1 MNINYPLKF
10 QPIYKEKIWGG
21 QKIKTILDKNFGNL
35 PNCGESWELSGV
47 AGDVSVVTNGPLAG
61 TDLNQL
67 LAEAGQSLMGKRVYA
82 ASPNEFPLLIKFLDA
97 NEDLSIQVHPNDEQA
112 KAKHGCLGKTEMWYI
127 LQADPAATL
136 IAGLSKNTDRQ
147 AYQALLAN
155 NGLKEI
161 LNEEQVAAGDV
172 FFIPAGRVHTIGKG
186 ILLTEI
192 QQTSDV
198 TYRIYD
204 FDRVDAQGKKRE
216 LHTAQALEVIDFKK
230 HDQYKSTYQDLPN
243 QSNQLVSDKYFET
256 NKLTL
261 TRSLQRE
268 LLQLD
273 SFIIYICVE
282 GSGSITAGTS
292 TVAIKKGETVL
303 IPASIA
309 TISLLPNETL
319 TLLETYVPHAHE

>member
-1 MNINYPLKF
+1 
-10 QPIYKEKIWGG
+10 
-21 QKIKTILDKNFGNL
+21 
-35 PNCGESWELSGV
+35 
-47 AGDVSVVTNGPLAG
+47 
-61 TDLNQL
+61 
-67 LAEAGQSLMGKRVYA
+67 
-82 ASPNEFPLLIKFLDA
+82 
-97 NEDLSIQVHPNDEQA
+97 
-112 KAKHGCLGKTEMWYI
+112 
-127 LQADPAATL
+127 
-136 IAGLSKNTDRQ
+136 
-147 AYQALLAN
+147 
-155 NGLKEI
+155 
-161 LNEEQVAAGDV
+161 
-172 FFIPAGRVHTIGKG
+172 
-186 ILLTEI
+186 
-192 QQTSDV
+192 
-198 TYRIYD
+198 
-204 FDRVDAQGKKRE
+204 
-216 LHTAQALEVIDFKK
+216 VIDFKK

>member
-67 LAEAGQSLMGKRVYA
+67 LAEAGESLMGKRVYA

-136 IAGLSKNTDRQ
+136 IAGLSKTTDRQ

-186 ILLTEI
+186 ILLAEI

>member
-10 QPIYKEKIWGG
+10 QPICKEKIWGG

-47 AGDVSVVTNGPLAG
+47 AGNVSVVTNGPLTG
-61 TDLNQL
+61 TDLNRL
-67 LAEAGQSLMGKRVYA
+67 LVEAGESLMGKRVYA

-136 IAGLSKNTDRQ
+136 IAGLNKNTNRQ
-147 AYQALLAN
+147 EYQELLAKN
-155 NGLKEI
+155 RLKEI

-186 ILLTEI
+186 ILLAEI

-198 TYRIYD
+198 TYRIFD

-216 LHTAQALEVIDFKK
+216 LHTAQALEVIDFQK
-230 HDQYKSTYQDLPN
+230 HEQYKSTYQDLPN

-268 LLQLD
+268 LVHLD
-273 SFIIYICVE
+273 SFVIYICVE
-282 GSGSITAGTS
+282 GSGSITAGGT

-309 TISLLPNETL
+309 KINLLPNEAVS
-319 TLLETYVPHAHE
+319 LLETYVPLTHA